1 MCCSL
6 HDLRVDVSVLLHH
19 VFHNV
24 WKDHEETYHYILV
37 IWFPT
42 HSSEHQTLLRMYTTQ
57 SDKDYNKDFLTHVTQ
72 LFSHSVFTVNA
83 AVPARRTGIFFW
95 SFTKKYCTTSA
106 VCKSYRQD
114 VFIKTLKITLWI
126 SACVCVCG
134 CYLLVDLCRC
144 DFLQP
149 SLNLRRTWL
158 SECCVI
164 IFFLSQNHSQ
174 KDISMWTQ
182 WKSHIK
188 TVAGKLLLHICKYV
202 TWGEL
207 IILNI

>member
-126 SACVCVCG
+126 SACVCVW
-134 CYLLVDLCRC
+134 LLPFGRPV
-144 DFLQP
+144 QV
-149 SLNLRRTWL
+149 WL
-158 SECCVI
+158 SPALSEPATYLAEWMLCHHLLPESESFTERHFYVNTMKVTYKNCCR
-164 IFFLSQNHSQ
+164 
-174 KDISMWTQ
+174 
-182 WKSHIK
+182 
-188 TVAGKLLLHICKYV
+188 
-202 TWGEL
+202 
-207 IILNI
+207 

>member
-126 SACVCVCG
+126 SACVCVCVVVTFWSTCAG
-134 CYLLVDLCRC
+134 VTFSSPLWTCDVLGWVNVVSSSSSWVRIIHRKTFLCEH
-144 DFLQP
+144 
-149 SLNLRRTWL
+149 N
-158 SECCVI
+158 E
-164 IFFLSQNHSQ
+164 
-174 KDISMWTQ
+174 
-182 WKSHIK
+182 SHI
-188 TVAGKLLLHICKYV
+188 
-202 TWGEL
+202 
-207 IILNI
+207 